1 MAISVAICTHN
12 GSNFIEEQL
21 ESICKQTMQPDEIVV
36 CDDASTDN
44 TLACVQNVRDKFPG
58 ISWKIIGNAQNLG
71 YVKNF
76 EQAISL
82 ASGDIIFLSDQD
94 DVWLPEKVKKLV
106 DYLEI
111 EKGKELVFS
120 NSLISSSTLQSY
132 NHTMFEKTGF

>member
-1 MAISVAICTHN
+1 MSAISIVFTMSVSIALCTYN
-12 GSNFIEEQL
+12 GARFITEQL

-58 ISWKIIGNAQNLG
+58 ISWKIIRNDQNLG

-82 ASGDIIFLSDQD
+82 ASGDIIFLSAQD
-94 DVWLPEKVKKLV
+94 
-106 DYLEI
+106 
-111 EKGKELVFS
+111 
-120 NSLISSSTLQSY
+120 
-132 NHTMFEKTGF
+132 